1 MKFDRVRQG
10 RRQQIRQF
18 GRGLGGAQGS
28 LAQIASFMGWG
39 LRHAQ
44 NVIEHYAR
52 LAPDESDRI
61 LEALTVAK
69 RGVA

>member
-1 MKFDRVRQG
+1 LNA
-10 RRQQIRQF
+10 
-18 GRGLGGAQGS
+18 GLT

-52 LAPDESDRI
+52 IAPGESDTV
-61 LEALTVAK
+61 LAALTAAK
-69 RGVA
+69 RGGA